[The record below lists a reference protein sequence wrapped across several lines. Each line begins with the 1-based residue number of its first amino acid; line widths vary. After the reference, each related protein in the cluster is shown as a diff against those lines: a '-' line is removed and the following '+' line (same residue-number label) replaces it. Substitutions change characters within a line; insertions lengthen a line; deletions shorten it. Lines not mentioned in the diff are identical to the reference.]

1 MPTTSGHQFLSR
13 TSALVLAGVLT
24 ANVVVGMF
32 TPSRPYFVAP
42 WHMALSIVLLSAA
55 LIAAGVCM
63 WPKLY
68 APARTRMRWKT
79 AFWMLWLASVAS
91 LAPAV
96 QFHLSQANYP
106 PLVRLLSFISSVS
119 AIMFILL
126 HLFKIPA
133 QDAPKTGAGHREE
146 T

>member
-13 TSALVLAGVLT
+13 TYARILLAVM
-24 ANVVVGMF
+24 AAYWVVSIF
-32 TPSRPYFVAP
+32 TPSQPYFVAP
-42 WHMALSIVLLSAA
+42 WHMALSIVLVGAA
-55 LIAAGVCM
+55 MVAAVVCM

-96 QFHLSQANYP
+96 HFHLSQANYP
-106 PLVRLLSFISSVS
+106 PLVRLLSFIFSVS
-119 AIMFILL
+119 VIMFILL

-133 QDAPKTGAGHREE
+133 QDTPNAGAGHRDEA
-146 T
+146 

>member
-32 TPSRPYFVAP
+32 APSRPYFVAP

-96 QFHLSQANYP
+96 HFHLSQANYP
-106 PLVRLLSFISSVS
+106 PLVRLLSFIFSVS
-119 AIMFILL
+119 VIMFILL
-126 HLFKIPA
+126 HLFKIPL
-133 QDAPKTGAGHREE
+133 QDAPNAGASLHDE